1 MSKAEFIRIVTNNLL
16 PNCLVT
22 ERDIMVAEDIY
33 GPDLGSV
40 KGKTV
45 RRRPLQVESDAMHTP
60 LSPSVHERY
69 KEMTLTADIRFVNAI
84 PFFEA

>member
-1 MSKAEFIRIVTNNLL
+1 MSKDKFIRIVTKNLL

-40 KGKTV
+40 
-45 RRRPLQVESDAMHTP
+45 QVKSDVMHTP

-69 KEMTLTADIRFVNAI
+69 QEMTLTADIRFVNAI
-84 PFFEA
+84 PFFEG

>member
-22 ERDIMVAEDIY
+22 ERDIMVAEDIC

-45 RRRPLQVESDAMHTP
+45 RRRPLQVESDGMHTP
-60 LSPSVHERY
+60 LSPSVLERY
-69 KEMTLTADIRFVNAI
+69 QETILTGDIRFVNAI
-84 PFFEA
+84 PFFEG